1 MALFVEQVANGL
13 TLGAFYALVAVGL
26 ALVFGVARLV
36 NFAHGE
42 FFMVGAYILYFSYAQ
57 AHLPYGVAV
66 VLGVVLMGLFGAL
79 FHTLIYQPV
88 MHRVWY
94 VQLIATLAASFLLAN
109 TAIIALGST
118 SPTSVCWCSGW
129 PSRPSWLCSSSS
141 SAHRRGEPCER
152 SPRTARRP
160 RCWASSLAG

>member
-118 SPTSVCWCSGW
+118 Q
-129 PSRPSWLCSSSS
+129 RSWRCSSSS
-141 SAHRRGEPCER
+141 SALRGGEPCAR
-152 SPRTARRP
+152 SRRTARRP
-160 RCWASSLAG
+160 RCLALSSAG